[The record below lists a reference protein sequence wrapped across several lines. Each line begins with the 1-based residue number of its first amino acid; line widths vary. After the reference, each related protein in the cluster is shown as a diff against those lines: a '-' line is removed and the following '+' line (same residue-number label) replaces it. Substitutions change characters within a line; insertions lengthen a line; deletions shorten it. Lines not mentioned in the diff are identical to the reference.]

1 MTLFPAKSQKCSIFR
16 FKTNV
21 YMLRSKDK
29 NLKDPVSFLFILNK
43 RTTNWL
49 NEMQKGI

>member
-1 MTLFPAKSQKCSIFR
+1 
-16 FKTNV
+16 
-21 YMLRSKDK
+21 MLRSKDK

-49 NEMQKGI
+49 NEMQKGIWYYSTLDFKL